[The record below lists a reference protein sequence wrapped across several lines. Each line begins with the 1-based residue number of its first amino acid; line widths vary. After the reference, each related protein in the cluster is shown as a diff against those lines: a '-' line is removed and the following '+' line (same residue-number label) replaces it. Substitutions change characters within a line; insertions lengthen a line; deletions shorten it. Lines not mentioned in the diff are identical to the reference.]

1 MQIKHLRNSA
11 IDYSL
16 WDACILQSS
25 NHLAYAYSWYLDIVS
40 PGWEALVSEDY
51 DFVMPLPTKS
61 KYKIPYLVQPILTQ
75 QLGIFSKH
83 EINEEIVNE
92 FIKEI
97 PYYSYELNLNEHNFF
112 PKALIYPN
120 FLLNLNKSYQELASV
135 YSKNNQRNIEK
146 ASKLNLRV
154 ELDIDSSEFLNFYFE
169 VEKQFISVKK
179 NILEMLIGKG
189 ISEKAV
195 KICGVY
201 SSTNELIAAVCLLI
215 TSNRI
220 TYLLPVSNPK
230 GKASSAMFLFIDQFI
245 RKNSGNDLIFD
256 FEGSKIEGIARFYRG
271 FGAKNHPY
279 YILKRFRPS
288 FLINKLTK

>member
-75 QLGIFSKH
+75 QLGIFSKQ

-97 PYYSYELNLNEHNFF
+97 PYYSYELNLNERNYF

-120 FLLNLNKSYQELASV
+120 FLLHLNKPYQELASV

-154 ELDIDSSEFLNFYFE
+154 EFDIDSSEFLNFYFE

-179 NILEMLIGKG
+179 TILEKLIDKG
-189 ISEKAV
+189 ISEKLI
-195 KICGVY
+195 KIFGVY

-215 TSNRI
+215 SSNRI
-220 TYLLPVSNPK
+220 TYLIPVSNAK
-230 GKASSAMFLFIDQFI
+230 GKTSSAMFLLIDQFI

-256 FEGSKIEGIARFYRG
+256 FEGSRIEGIARFYRG
-271 FGAKNHPY
+271 FGARNHPY

-288 FLINKLTK
+288 FLINKLPK

>member
-75 QLGIFSKH
+75 QLGIFSKQ

-97 PYYSYELNLNEHNFF
+97 PYYSYELNLNERNYF

-154 ELDIDSSEFLNFYFE
+154 EFDIDSSEFLNFYFE

-179 NILEMLIGKG
+179 NILEKLIDKG
-189 ISEKAV
+189 VSEKV
-195 KICGVY
+195 IKICGVY

-215 TSNRI
+215 SSNRI
-220 TYLLPVSNPK
+220 TYLLPVSNAE
-230 GKASSAMFLFIDQFI
+230 GKTSSAMFLFIDQFI

-256 FEGSKIEGIARFYRG
+256 FEGSRIEGIARFYRG
-271 FGAKNHPY
+271 FGARNHPY

-288 FLINKLTK
+288 FLINKLPK